1 MPNVQQVKEVE
12 MAAKFLEDYI
22 KVDDLIKKLN
32 KDNPSARLVTEL
44 ETMVGDIVIFKASLY
59 LDDSDVVKCTGYGAE
74 NINREKK
81 LEKAE
86 SVARGRCLRVYFGA
100 EPTQEEM
107 EDIARNKATTPKK
120 SSKSTLDTKVEELVD
135 EGLVEDLSQKQQSI
149 INNVKNFSMDITN
162 KNEYNAKS
170 FYAQALGEMGM
181 KENELS
187 VNNMDSVKNKIQDLV
202 TLSQIEND
210 KGE

>member
-1 MPNVQQVKEVE
+1 MPNVQEVKEVE

-100 EPTQEEM
+100 EPT
-107 EDIARNKATTPKK
+107 NKATTPKK
-120 SSKSTLDTKVEELVD
+120 GSKSTLDTKVEALVD

>member
-1 MPNVQQVKEVE
+1 

-22 KVDDLIKKLN
+22 KVDDLITKLN
-32 KDNPSARLVTEL
+32 ENNPDARLVTEL
-44 ETMVGDIVIFKASLY
+44 ETMVGDVVIFKASLY

-86 SVARGRCLRVYFGA
+86 SVARGRCLRVFFGA

-107 EDIARNKATTPKK
+107 EDIARNKANTPKK
-120 SSKSTLDTKVEELVD
+120 SSKSTLDTKVEELVE
-135 EGLVEDLSQKQQSI
+135 EGLVKDLSNKQQSI
-149 INNVKNFSMDITN
+149 INNVKNFAFEITN
-162 KNEYNAKS
+162 KNEHNAKS

-202 TLSQIEND
+202 TLSQVDKD

>member
-74 NINREKK
+74 NINREK
-81 LEKAE
+81 
-86 SVARGRCLRVYFGA
+86 
-100 EPTQEEM
+100 
-107 EDIARNKATTPKK
+107 N
-120 SSKSTLDTKVEELVD
+120 
-135 EGLVEDLSQKQQSI
+135 
-149 INNVKNFSMDITN
+149 
-162 KNEYNAKS
+162 
-170 FYAQALGEMGM
+170 
-181 KENELS
+181 
-187 VNNMDSVKNKIQDLV
+187 
-202 TLSQIEND
+202 
-210 KGE
+210 